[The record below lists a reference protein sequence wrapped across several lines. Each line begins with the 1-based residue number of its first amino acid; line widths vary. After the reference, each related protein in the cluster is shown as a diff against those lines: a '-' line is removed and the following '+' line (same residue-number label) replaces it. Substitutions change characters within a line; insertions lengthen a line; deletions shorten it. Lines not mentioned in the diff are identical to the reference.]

1 MQDTETHNISL
12 EYKDKDTE
20 VITIEKTLTNRV
32 QKAKFE
38 VIKISSV
45 TNTTAPTVEGAEFTA
60 ILTKYVDFY

>member
-45 TNTTAPTVEGAEFTA
+45 TNTTAPTVEGADR
-60 ILTKYVDFY
+60 KSVV